1 MASIRIGIK
10 SEFNLVD
17 SKVGVG
23 TTNPTELM
31 DVRGQIY
38 SDNSIG
44 AGGISTVTTYQGF
57 LDTKQTIKSSVSEGT
72 VVAGSLSGEIVV
84 EGEVTVSSGTTY
96 RSGVD
101 DLTVTDSFTLPGISD
116 DKPSVGTT
124 RFNENLA
131 SLEFY
136 TGVEWRAVNSRID
149 GGNAGRGFWL
159 GGYAPYNLVIDYVN
173 IQTQGNAQS
182 FGDLLSTTVGTGN
195 EGSMCCGNEI
205 RGLSGGG
212 NGPSGTAAYIQ
223 YITTASKGNAIN
235 FGNLSQT
242 RFRGSALASSTRGL
256 FGGGRTPSDVTTI
269 DYVEIMTLGTA
280 LDFGDLIQA
289 ANKTPGSVSSPT
301 RGLFAGGH
309 SSLAQIDAVTIA
321 STGNS
326 TDFGKDMFIGGY
338 THGGGS
344 TGVRGMWAGGYA
356 VPSASPYPISKHTRS
371 IRGVIIASDG
381 NAVEFGEL
389 KRTLGLT
396 YLGGLSDKTR
406 ACWGGGYVLAPATQ
420 VNTIEYFQMNSSG
433 NAMDFG
439 DLTHKRSLLGSLSDS
454 HGGLGG
460 F

>member
-1 MASIRIGIK
+1 MSGIIGG
-10 SEFNLVD
+10 SG
-17 SKVGVG
+17 SK
-23 TTNPTELM
+23 
-31 DVRGQIY
+31 
-38 SDNSIG
+38 
-44 AGGISTVTTYQGF
+44 
-57 LDTKQTIKSSVSEGT
+57 
-72 VVAGSLSGEIVV
+72 
-84 EGEVTVSSGTTY
+84 
-96 RSGVD
+96 SGVIGR
-101 DLTVTDSFTLPGISD
+101 TEQFVVP
-116 DKPSVGTT
+116 
-124 RFNENLA
+124 
-131 SLEFY
+131 Y
-136 TGVEWRAVNSRID
+136 TARTWTFH
-149 GGNAGRGFWL
+149 GF
-159 GGYAPYNLVIDYVN
+159 
-173 IQTQGNAQS
+173 
-182 FGDLLSTTVGTGN
+182 
-195 EGSMCCGNEI
+195 
-205 RGLSGGG
+205 SGGG
-212 NGPSGTAAYIQ
+212 NGPSGTSAYIQ

-256 FGGGRTPSDVTTI
+256 FGGGRTPSDLNTI

-309 SSLAQIDAVTIA
+309 LSNAQIDAVIIA
-321 STGNS
+321 SRGNA
-326 TDFGKDMFIGGY
+326 TDFGEDMFVGGY

-344 TGVRGMWAGGYA
+344 TGVRGMWAGGYS
-356 VPSASPYPISKHTRS
+356 VPSASPYPVNKHTRS
-371 IRGVIIASDG
+371 IRGVTIASDG

-439 DLTHKRSLLGSLSDS
+439 DLTQTRSLLGSLSDS

-460 F
+460 Y

>member
-23 TTNPTELM
+23 TTNPTEAM

-72 VVAGSLSGEIVV
+72 VVAGSLSGEIVI

-96 RSGVD
+96 TSGPEN
-101 DLTVTDSFTLPGISD
+101 LTVTDNFTLPGISD
-116 DKPSVGTT
+116 DKPSVGTM

-131 SLEFY
+131 ALEFY
-136 TGVEWRAVNSRID
+136 TGVEWKTVNSRID
-149 GGNAGRGFWL
+149 GGNAGRGFWI
-159 GGYAPYNLVIDYVN
+159 GGYSPYNLVIDYVN
-173 IQTQGNAQS
+173 IQTQGNATS
-182 FGDLLSTTVGTGN
+182 FGDLLSTTVGS
-195 EGSMCCGNEI
+195 GSDGPMCCGNEI
-205 RGLSGGG
+205 RGLAGGG
-212 NGPSGTAAYIQ
+212 NGPGGMAAYIQ
-223 YITTASKGNAIN
+223 YITTSSKGNAIN
-235 FGNLSQT
+235 FGNLFQT
-242 RFRGSALASSTRGL
+242 RFRGSGLASSTRGI
-256 FGGGRTPSDVTTI
+256 FGGGRTPSTVNTI

-280 LDFGDLIQA
+280 LDFGDLVA
-289 ANKTPGSVSSPT
+289 ATKSPGSVSSST
-301 RGLFAGGH
+301 RGLFAGGQGGVGKI
-309 SSLAQIDAVTIA
+309 SAVTIA

-326 TDFGKDMFIGGY
+326 PDFGKDMFIGGY

-344 TGVRGMWAGGYA
+344 TGVRGMWAGGYSI
-356 VPSASPYPISKHTRS
+356 PSASPYPVSKHTRS

-439 DLTHKRSLLGSLSDS
+439 DLTQTRSILGSLSDC